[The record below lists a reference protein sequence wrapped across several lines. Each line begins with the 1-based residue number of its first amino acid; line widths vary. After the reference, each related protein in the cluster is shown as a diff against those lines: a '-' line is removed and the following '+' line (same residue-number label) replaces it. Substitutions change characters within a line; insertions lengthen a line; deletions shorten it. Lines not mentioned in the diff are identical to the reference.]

1 MILAIDQGT
10 TGTTCLVFDGE
21 GTMIDTVTNADGERL
36 TQPVGVAIAPDG
48 AVLFTDIGRD
58 AVLEH
63 TSSIPADLQVQAED
77 LDREDV
83 GASPVP

>member
-1 MILAIDQGT
+1 MIS
-10 TGTTCLVFDGE
+10 
-21 GTMIDTVTNADGERL
+21 TVTDADGERL
-36 TQPVGVAIAPDG
+36 TQPVGVATAPDG

-63 TSSIPADLQVQAED
+63 TPSLPTDPQVQAED

-83 GASPVP
+83 GASPIP